1 MKNAAKKNG
10 GIITNI
16 RHFENIVMK
25 ILKTCKVC
33 GKTFVASKMTY
44 KYCSKECA
52 NVVKLRTECQR
63 KRNLREEA
71 KKEEEIVKMQEL
83 SLKPFLTPLEVSV
96 LLGVSVTTV
105 YRYFYSGT
113 IKAVRLRQR
122 TFVCREDLDAYFNNA
137 ASYRKRSNQ
146 KGEEK
151 EYYTLREIMEKY
163 NLGRKA
169 VWGRCDRL
177 GIPKVYIGRNTFFSK
192 KAIDTKFG
200 ELTEDINLENY
211 YTAQEIMEL
220 YRMSKDN
227 VISFVHR
234 NKIPRIKRGN
244 KVYYSKVHI
253 DSFKRKGEGP
263 DPNWYTY
270 QEITERYGFTKDQ
283 ISYTLK
289 SYDIRTEKRGK
300 FTMIFRVDFDKIT
313 TKRLEGAK
321 RIEHQDGTSTII
333 MQTKPTERVCPPTPD
348 GYYSTEEVADMFK
361 STHRYVGVITREHD
375 IPKIALKGFNFYEK
389 SAIDILYNQ
398 KNKYP
403 DITDWITP
411 EEMRTTFKM
420 SAQACRSFIKR
431 HKIPA
436 KLEYGKT
443 FYSKQHIIDV
453 KQGNFE
459 GRERYYDIEEAAAK
473 HKISKDVVRYY
484 VRQYNITHI
493 KHGKFVYYRKDEL
506 DRIIV
511 ERQKVREEK
520 NNIENIKK

>member
-1 MKNAAKKNG
+1 
-10 GIITNI
+10 
-16 RHFENIVMK
+16 MK
-25 ILKTCKVC
+25 ILKTCKEC
-33 GKTFVASKMTY
+33 GKAFVASKMSN

-52 NVVKLRTECQR
+52 NVAKLRTECQR
-63 KRNLREEA
+63 KQKIRE
-71 KKEEEIVKMQEL
+71 KEKIEEQNVKMDEL
-83 SLKPFLTPLEVSV
+83 YTKPFLTPVEVSV
-96 LLGVSVTTV
+96 LLRVSISTV
-105 YRYFYSGT
+105 YRYFYTGA
-113 IKAVRLRQR
+113 INGIRLRNK
-122 TFVCREDLDAYFNNA
+122 TFVRREDIDSYFEKA
-137 ASYRKRSNQ
+137 GSYKKRSYN
-146 KGEEK
+146 KLDDK
-151 EYYTLREIMEKY
+151 EYYTLREIMEKFHI
-163 NLGRKA
+163 GRKA
-169 VWGRCDRL
+169 VWGQCDKL
-177 GIPKVYIGRNTFFSK
+177 GIPKIYQGRNTFFNK
-192 KAIDTKFG
+192 KLVDAAFSDLLV
-200 ELTEDINLENY
+200 EVDLENY
-211 YTAQEIMEL
+211 YETTEIMHRYDL
-220 YRMSKDN
+220 SHAA
-227 VISFVHR
+227 VISLVSRH
-234 NKIPRIKRGN
+234 KVPRIKRNN
-244 KVYYSKVHI
+244 KVYYSKVHV
-253 DSFKRKGEGP
+253 DALKQKDEEL

-270 QEITERYGFTKDQ
+270 VEIAERYGFTKDQ
-283 ISYTLK
+283 ISYMLK
-289 SYDIRTEKRGK
+289 SYDIRTQKRGK
-300 FTMIFRVDFDKIT
+300 FTMIYRTDFDKT
-313 TKRLEGAK
+313 ANKRLEGAQ
-321 RIEHQDGTSTII
+321 RIEHVDGTSSII

-453 KQGNFE
+453 KQSNFE

-484 VRQYNITHI
+484 VRHYNITHI

-511 ERQKVREEK
+511 ERQKIREEK